1 MSGECNMTMTSTTV
15 DLTPPIGGHITLGPF
30 FDMVS
35 KIIFHFIHLLTG
47 TLWLIH
53 NQLIYSS
60 LFGHIQESRLAAI
73 YQMQK

>member
-15 DLTPPIGGHITLGPF
+15 DLTPPVGGHITLGPF

-35 KIIFHFIHLLTG
+35 KIIFYFIDLLTG

-60 LFGHIQESRLAAI
+60 LYGHLQDSKVKAN
-73 YQMQK
+73 YQMQ